1 MSNDSDALLAGVVD
15 VRVRLACIERLLDL
29 DSCDARTDRHRD
41 AGDLVLSP
49 VAPVH
54 PATGPAVRLRRIHR
68 TPAAAGCTLATASP
82 PLHRRSL
89 STAGRTE
96 ASIPVRVAPATSPE
110 AVPTDESQCRRVAR
124 IAHRPARWL
133 APRAAAVATSLLV
146 AALQL
151 KPSAGLDH
159 DEISYAAA

>member
-1 MSNDSDALLAGVVD
+1 MSDRVDALPADVID
-15 VRVRLACIERLLDL
+15 VRVRLACVERLLDL
-29 DSCDARTDRHRD
+29 DSYDPKTDRHQD
-41 AGDLVLSP
+41 AGDLALSP
-49 VAPVH
+49 IAPVH
-54 PATGPAVRLRRIHR
+54 PATCPAVRLDPVNR

-89 STAGRTE
+89 SIVGRTE
-96 ASIPVRVAPATSPE
+96 ASTPVRVAPATFLE
-110 AVPTDESQCRRVAR
+110 AVPTGESQCRRVAR
-124 IAHRPARWL
+124 IADRPARWL

-151 KPSAGLDH
+151 KSPAGLDH